1 MQSSS
6 LIRAAVLT
14 LALAGANLVQAQTK
28 WDAVTGYPESSFH
41 VKNLRQLSQELSEAT
56 GGQLQLTV
64 HPGGSLVKAPE
75 IRKAVSEGKA
85 AMGEV
90 FGPSMSSVHGVFGLD
105 AIPFLATDYKSAR
118 ALWKQVEPLAARKL
132 NDQGYTL
139 LMSVPWPPQGVF
151 SNREIKSM
159 RDIEGL
165 RMRENSPPVKR
176 LAELANAK
184 PVRVET
190 PDLANSVKDGNVD
203 LVFTSAAQGLDT
215 KLTEKLPYFYQANAW
230 LPRNIVFVSTAAYS
244 KLTPQQ
250 QAAVQRA
257 AGRAEERGWQ
267 LSEQS
272 VKQNMADLAKAG
284 AKIAPLPDVV
294 KSRLDRFGTQI
305 ARETLQQAD
314 PELMSLVFAYMK

>member
-1 MQSSS
+1 MQAKSWVS
-6 LIRAAVLT
+6 AA
-14 LALAGANLVQAQTK
+14 ALAVFSVGVAHAETK
-28 WDAVTGYPESSFH
+28 WDVVTGYPETSFH
-41 VKNLRQLSQELSEAT
+41 VKNLRQFAQELSEAT

-64 HPGGSLVKAPE
+64 HPGGSLVKAPD
-75 IRKAVSEGKA
+75 IRKAVSDGKA
-85 AMGEV
+85 AVGEV
-90 FGPSMSSVHGVFGLD
+90 FGPSMSAVHGVFGLD

-118 ALWKQVEPLAARKL
+118 SLWKQVEPLAARKL

-139 LMSVPWPPQGVF
+139 LMSVPWPPQGIF
-151 SNREIKSM
+151 ASRELKSV
-159 RDIEGL
+159 RDLEGL

-176 LAELANAK
+176 LAELAGAK

-190 PDLANSVKDGNVD
+190 PDLATSAKAGNLD

-215 KLTEKLPYFYQANAW
+215 KLTESMPYFYQANAW
-230 LPRNIVFVSTAAYS
+230 LPRNFVFVSTAAYS

-250 QAAVQRA
+250 QAAVQRT

-272 VKQNMADLAKAG
+272 VKTNMADLAKAG
-284 AKIAPLPDVV
+284 AKIAPLPEAV
-294 KSRLDRFGTQI
+294 KTKLDRLGTQI

-314 PELMSLVFAYMK
+314 PELMGLVFAYMK

>member
-1 MQSSS
+1 MQAKSWVS
-6 LIRAAVLT
+6 AA
-14 LALAGANLVQAQTK
+14 ALAIFSVGVAYAETK
-28 WDAVTGYPESSFH
+28 WDVVTGYPETSFH
-41 VKNLRQLSQELSEAT
+41 VKNLRQFAQELSEAT

-64 HPGGSLVKAPE
+64 HPGGSLVKAPD
-75 IRKAVSEGKA
+75 IRKAVSDGKA
-85 AMGEV
+85 AVGEV
-90 FGPSMSSVHGVFGLD
+90 FGPSMSAVHGVFGLD

-118 ALWKQVEPLAARKL
+118 SLWKQVEPLAARKL

-139 LMSVPWPPQGVF
+139 LMSVPWPPQGIF
-151 SNREIKSM
+151 ASRELKSV
-159 RDIEGL
+159 RDLEGL

-176 LAELANAK
+176 LAELAGAK

-190 PDLANSVKDGNVD
+190 PDLATSAKAGNLD

-215 KLTEKLPYFYQANAW
+215 KLTESMPYFYQANAW
-230 LPRNIVFVSTAAYS
+230 LPRNFVFVSTAAYS

-250 QAAVQRA
+250 QAAVQRT

-272 VKQNMADLAKAG
+272 VKTNMADLAKAG
-284 AKIAPLPDVV
+284 AKIAPLPEAV
-294 KSRLDRFGTQI
+294 KTKLDRLGTQI

-314 PELMSLVFAYMK
+314 PELMGLVFAYMK

>member
-1 MQSSS
+1 MQAKSWVG
-6 LIRAAVLT
+6 AA
-14 LALAGANLVQAQTK
+14 ALGIVFAGGAHAQTK
-28 WDAVTGYPESSFH
+28 WDVVTGYPETSFH
-41 VKNLRQLSQELSEAT
+41 VKNLRQFAQELNEAT

-64 HPGGSLVKAPE
+64 HPGGSLVKAPD
-75 IRKAVSEGKA
+75 IRKAVTDGKA
-85 AMGEV
+85 AVGEV
-90 FGPSMSSVHGVFGLD
+90 FGPSMSAVHGVFGLD

-118 ALWKQVEPLAARKL
+118 SLWKQVEPMAARKL

-139 LMSVPWPPQGVF
+139 LMSVPWPPQGIF
-151 SNREIKSM
+151 SSRELKSV

-176 LAELANAK
+176 LAELAGAK

-190 PDLANSVKDGNVD
+190 PDLATSAKAGNLD

-215 KLTEKLPYFYQANAW
+215 KLTETMPYFYQANAW
-230 LPRNIVFVSTAAYS
+230 LPRNFVFVSTAAYS

-250 QAAVQRA
+250 QAAVQRT

-272 VKQNMADLAKAG
+272 VKANMADLAKVG
-284 AKIAPLPDVV
+284 AKIAPLPDAV
-294 KSRLDRFGTQI
+294 KTKLDRLGTQI

-314 PELMSLVFAYMK
+314 PELMGLVFAYMK